1 MRVGLIVDSA
11 CDLPYEFSR
20 KHNLFVL
27 PVTAVIDGQ
36 TYIDEHEPVR
46 TQEFYQSGLLQKGHH
61 AETHAFSAEQIHSM
75 AWTISSA
82 MPARRIGMKKCRRLR
97 EPSVSWLPYFSSRP
111 GA

>member
-20 KHNLFVL
+20 KHDLFVL

-36 TYIDEHEPVR
+36 TYIDEHDPVR

-61 AETHAFSAEQIHSM
+61 AETHAFSAEQIHDLFMEKLSRNL
-75 AWTISSA
+75 TLPSA
-82 MPARRIGMKKCRRLR
+82 KR
-97 EPSVSWLPYFSSRP
+97 SP
-111 GA
+111 GLAA